1 MSEELNLVQQAIVV
15 DRVMNVITP
24 FIDMSEEMST
34 TNLKDNILTVIA
46 RDGSVDIQFTDDENN
61 HLQTTIE
68 PKIESYQTPDDH
80 VILDLREGDY
90 ADFEL
95 FKGVFGDQIN

>member
-24 FIDMSEEMST
+24 FIDMNEEMST